1 MAIKFKFAR
10 IADNINNTESEESEK
25 EGQRKADVRPVLL
38 SDKTLDME
46 DLVKLIIQRHPQLGA
61 QAFLSVEVVLE
72 ALKKA
77 LQDGNII
84 HLKDFG
90 QFSLNAQFRKHSMGK
105 KDETSRANSLE
116 IKSVVFKADKA
127 LKQEIERAGFV
138 KYNPE
143 KHGVRKY

>member
-10 IADNINNTESEESEK
+10 IADNINNTESKESEK
-25 EGQRKADVRPVLL
+25 ESKRKANVRPVLL
-38 SDKTLDME
+38 SDKTIDKE

-90 QFSLNAQFRKHSMGK
+90 QFSLKALYKDLNIFCNDRMTAKELEKYAEVSYERKHQDRVIRIVKLK
-105 KDETSRANSLE
+105 K
-116 IKSVVFKADKA
+116 
-127 LKQEIERAGFV
+127 
-138 KYNPE
+138 
-143 KHGVRKY
+143 